1 MIFFNP
7 QPRKAMTEKRFL
19 FPALAFSALAPLAA
33 DAAIEFSLSNSL
45 LDNETS
51 LTFLDA
57 SGTAAAGGVVA
68 VGWFDADP
76 AALSV
81 AETRDAFRTSFS
93 WNADSANPAGGI
105 SFGSVNDFAVTA
117 TPDSWGDAAGK
128 TLYAFFGAGT
138 TVESSDAFALLR
150 FESEGAPLVFA
161 DDGTLNLILG
171 ANAVLGEE
179 DPAFPSWV
187 CAVGEVVG
195 EEGTTIRFY
204 AVPEPSA
211 FALLAGLGALALA
224 GTRRRRKISR

>member
-1 MIFFNP
+1 
-7 QPRKAMTEKRFL
+7 MTEKRFL
-19 FPALAFSALAPLAA
+19 LPALAFSALAPLAA

-45 LDNETS
+45 PDYETS

-76 AALSV
+76 AGLSV

-105 SFGSVNDFAVTA
+105 SFGSVNDFAVAA

-128 TLYAFFGAGT
+128 TLYAFFGSGT

-161 DDGTLNLILG
+161 DDAFELILG
-171 ANAVLGEE
+171 ANAVLGEV
-179 DPAFPSWV
+179 DPAFPTWV

>member
-1 MIFFNP
+1 
-7 QPRKAMTEKRFL
+7 MTEKRFL
-19 FPALAFSALAPLAA
+19 LPALAFSALAPLAA

-45 LDNETS
+45 LDYETS

-57 SGTAAAGGVVA
+57 SGTAADGGVVA
-68 VGWFDADP
+68 VGWLDADL

-81 AETRDAFRTSFS
+81 AETRDAFRTSFC
-93 WNADSANPAGGI
+93 WNADSADPSGVI
-105 SFGSVNDFAVTA
+105 SFGSVNDFAVAA

-161 DDGTLNLILG
+161 DDAFELILG

-179 DPAFPSWV
+179 DPAFPTWV

>member
-7 QPRKAMTEKRFL
+7 LPRKAMTAKKFL
-19 FPALAFSALAPLAA
+19 LPALTFSALAPLAA
-33 DAAIEFSLSNSL
+33 NAAIEFSLSNSL
-45 LDNETS
+45 TDNETS
-51 LTFLDA
+51 LTFLDTA
-57 SGTAAAGGVVA
+57 GTEAVGGVVA

-93 WNADSANPAGGI
+93 WNADSADPAGGI
-105 SFGSVNDFAVTA
+105 SFGSVNDFAVA
-117 TPDSWGDAAGK
+117 AAPDSWGDAAGK
-128 TLYAFFGAGT
+128 TLYAFFGSGT
-138 TVESSDAFALLR
+138 TVESSDAFALLS
-150 FESEGAPLVFA
+150 FDTEGAPFVFA
-161 DDGTLNLILG
+161 DGAFDLILG
-171 ANAVLGEE
+171 ANAVLGEA
-179 DPAFPSWV
+179 DPALPTWV

-195 EEGTTIRFY
+195 DEGTTIRFY

>member
-1 MIFFNP
+1 MIFFKP
-7 QPRKAMTEKRFL
+7 LPRKAMTAKKFL
-19 FPALAFSALAPLAA
+19 LPALAFSSLAPLAA
-33 DAAIEFSLSNSL
+33 NAEIVLSLSNSQF
-45 LDNETS
+45 DNETS
-51 LTFLDA
+51 LTFLNTA
-57 SGTAAAGGVVA
+57 GTEAVGGVVA

-93 WNADSANPAGGI
+93 WNADSSNPGIGI
-105 SFGSVNDFAVTA
+105 SFASVNDFTVKA

-128 TLYAFFGAGT
+128 TLYAFFGSGT
-138 TVESSDAFALLR
+138 TVESSDAFALLS
-150 FESEGAPLVFA
+150 FKSEGAPLVFA
-161 DDGTLNLILG
+161 DDAFELILG

-179 DPAFPSWV
+179 DPAFPTWV

>member
-1 MIFFNP
+1 
-7 QPRKAMTEKRFL
+7 MTEKRFL
-19 FPALAFSALAPLAA
+19 LPALAFSALAPLAA

-105 SFGSVNDFAVTA
+105 SFGSVNDFAVAA
-117 TPDSWGDAAGK
+117 TPDSWGNAAGK

-161 DDGTLNLILG
+161 DDAFELILG
-171 ANAVLGEE
+171 ANAVLGEV
-179 DPAFPSWV
+179 DPAFPTWV

-211 FALLAGLGALALA
+211 FALLACLGALALA

>member
-1 MIFFNP
+1 MILFKP
-7 QPRKAMTEKRFL
+7 LPRKAMTEKRFL
-19 FPALAFSALAPLAA
+19 LPALAFSALAPLAA

-45 LDNETS
+45 PDNDTS

-68 VGWFDADP
+68 LGWFDADL

-93 WNADSANPAGGI
+93 WNADSADPAGGI
-105 SFGSVNDFAVTA
+105 SFGSVNDFAVA
-117 TPDSWGDAAGK
+117 AAPDSWGDAAGK

-161 DDGTLNLILG
+161 DDAFELILG
-171 ANAVLGEE
+171 ANAVLGAV
-179 DPAFPSWV
+179 DPAFPTWV

>member
-19 FPALAFSALAPLAA
+19 LPALAFSALAPLAA

-93 WNADSANPAGGI
+93 WNADSSDPAGGI
-105 SFGSVNDFAVTA
+105 SFVSVNDFAVA
-117 TPDSWGDAAGK
+117 AAPDTWGAAAGK
-128 TLYAFFGAGT
+128 TLYAFFGSGT

-161 DDGTLNLILG
+161 DDGTFELILG
-171 ANAVLGEE
+171 ANAVLGAE
-179 DPAFPSWV
+179 DPAFPTWV

-211 FALLAGLGALALA
+211 FALLAGLGALALT

>member
-1 MIFFNP
+1 MILFKP
-7 QPRKAMTEKRFL
+7 LPRKAMTEKRFL
-19 FPALAFSALAPLAA
+19 LPALAFSALAPLAA

-105 SFGSVNDFAVTA
+105 SFGSVNDFAVAA
-117 TPDSWGDAAGK
+117 TPDSWGNAAGK

-161 DDGTLNLILG
+161 DDAFELILG
-171 ANAVLGEE
+171 ANAVLGEV
-179 DPAFPSWV
+179 DPAFPTWV

-211 FALLAGLGALALA
+211 FALLACLGALALA

>member
-19 FPALAFSALAPLAA
+19 FPALAFSALAPLTA

-45 LDNETS
+45 LYNETS

-76 AALSV
+76 SALSV

-161 DDGTLNLILG
+161 DDAFELILG

-179 DPAFPSWV
+179 DPAFPTWV

>member
-19 FPALAFSALAPLAA
+19 LPALAFSALAPLAA
-33 DAAIEFSLSNSL
+33 DAAIEFSLSNSQ

-57 SGTAAAGGVVA
+57 SGTAADGGVVA

-117 TPDSWGDAAGK
+117 TSDSWGDATGK
-128 TLYAFFGAGT
+128 TLYAFFGSGT
-138 TVESSDAFALLR
+138 TVESSDAFALLS

-161 DDGTLNLILG
+161 DDGTFELILG

-179 DPAFPSWV
+179 DPTFPTWV

-195 EEGTTIRFY
+195 DEGTTIRFY
-204 AVPEPSA
+204 ALPEPSA

>member
-1 MIFFNP
+1 
-7 QPRKAMTEKRFL
+7 MTAKKFIL
-19 FPALAFSALAPLAA
+19 PALAFSALAPLAA
-33 DAAIEFSLSNSL
+33 NAAIEFSLSNSL
-45 LDNETS
+45 ADYETS
-51 LTFLDA
+51 LTFLDTA
-57 SGTAAAGGVVA
+57 GTEAIGGVVA

-93 WNADSANPAGGI
+93 WNEDSSNPGIGI
-105 SFGSVNDFAVTA
+105 SFASVNDFTVAA

-128 TLYAFFGAGT
+128 TLYAFFGSGT

-161 DDGTLNLILG
+161 DDGTFELILG

-179 DPAFPSWV
+179 DPAFPTWV

-211 FALLAGLGALALA
+211 FALLAGLGAFALA

>member
-7 QPRKAMTEKRFL
+7 QPRKAMTAKKFIL
-19 FPALAFSALAPLAA
+19 PALAFSALAPLAA
-33 DAAIEFSLSNSL
+33 NAAELLLSNSL
-45 LDNETS
+45 ADNETS
-51 LTFLDA
+51 LTFLDTA
-57 SGTAAAGGVVA
+57 GTEAVGGVVA

-93 WNADSANPAGGI
+93 WNEDSSNPGIVI
-105 SFGSVNDFAVTA
+105 SFASVNNFAVA
-117 TPDSWGDAAGK
+117 AAPDSWGDAAGK
-128 TLYAFFGAGT
+128 TLYAFFGSGT
-138 TVESSDAFALLR
+138 TVGSSDAFALLR
-150 FESEGAPLVFA
+150 FESEDAPLVFA
-161 DDGTLNLILG
+161 DDGAFELILS
-171 ANAVLGEE
+171 ANAVLGEA
-179 DPAFPSWV
+179 DPAFPTWV

>member
-1 MIFFNP
+1 
-7 QPRKAMTEKRFL
+7 MTEKRFL
-19 FPALAFSALAPLAA
+19 LPALAFSALAPLAA

-45 LDNETS
+45 PDNDTS

-68 VGWFDADP
+68 LGWFDADL

-93 WNADSANPAGGI
+93 WNADSADPAGGI
-105 SFGSVNDFAVTA
+105 SFGSVNDFAVA
-117 TPDSWGDAAGK
+117 AAPDSWGDAAGK

-161 DDGTLNLILG
+161 DDAFELILG
-171 ANAVLGEE
+171 ANAVLGAV
-179 DPAFPSWV
+179 DPAFPTWV